1 MQWETL
7 SAGGMRET
15 CMLIIKAVGVMIV
28 SGRPPKRKDQLKA
41 YEVYVIVSGGDP
53 RTLKF
58 LLSFHTGSIFLEHHF
73 YLIRKQVPLKCPPK
87 LSRCS

>member
-28 SGRPPKRKDQLKA
+28 SGRPPKCKDQLKA
-41 YEVYVIVSGGDP
+41 YEVYVIASGGDP
-53 RTLKF
+53 RVLIQVFDF
-58 LLSFHTGSIFLEHHF
+58 LPHWFCLPWAFFL
-73 YLIRKQVPLKCPPK
+73 PD
-87 LSRCS
+87 

>member
-1 MQWETL
+1 MHRFSSKPEL
-7 SAGGMRET
+7 
-15 CMLIIKAVGVMIV
+15 
-28 SGRPPKRKDQLKA
+28 
-41 YEVYVIVSGGDP
+41 YVIVSGGDP

-73 YLIRKQVPLKCPPK
+73 YLIRKQLPLKCPPK

>member
-7 SAGGMRET
+7 NAGGIWET

-41 YEVYVIVSGGDP
+41 YEVYVIVSGGNCI
-53 RTLKF
+53 TLIQVFVFLPHWFYLPWASF
-58 LLSFHTGSIFLEHHF
+58 LLPGNRSF
-73 YLIRKQVPLKCPPK
+73 
-87 LSRCS
+87 